1 MAVEKDPE
9 EIPMDRPPPISPVRG
24 SWVTAAKGELEQ
36 SNKELGVQ
44 EKGRNEVV
52 DMEGTKNVEVE
63 EGNKV
68 NKSEVG
74 FPASLINPWVRSGSG
89 PASPGRVCP
98 EPEGPVPAFVT
109 WKSSSP
115 PAGIEPGSMTIGPQ
129 GSNQ

>member
-1 MAVEKDPE
+1 MSIAMRAESGFYSVSLRVQANAEGSPLHGS
-9 EIPMDRPPPISPVRG
+9 ISRVPHF
-24 SWVTAAKGELEQ
+24 TDQ
-36 SNKELGVQ
+36 FP
-44 EKGRNEVV
+44 
-52 DMEGTKNVEVE
+52 
-63 EGNKV
+63 
-68 NKSEVG
+68 G

-98 EPEGPVPAFVT
+98 EPEGPIPAFVT